1 MAFNLSKI
9 YEEEEEK
16 KRKQQQQIMNQN
28 YYTDS
33 NGFYLRR
40 DANPMK
46 LHEAVKQGQSQLNEK
61 AKEIEKA
68 RQAEEES
75 SGYHFGDVTKGIINF
90 GGNVLATGTDLALD
104 ILEGG
109 LSYAEGGIDT
119 LAYFGADALD
129 IVGAG
134 DLASDLRS
142 RADFNSTA
150 QIFGKNPNVQQ
161 NFGNWTQGI
170 EEASWSPDY
179 IDQIAQGI
187 GQIGTAGLTAAA
199 TGGGSLASAGVTFA
213 SSYGNARSEAKR
225 NGASDADAHRAGL
238 IGGFAETISEQFF
251 SGIPG
256 MKVEGWGDK
265 LTGKIADKVTKYFGT
280 KTGKIALKAMD
291 SLGEGSEEIISNI
304 LNAALTD
311 IGHAINN
318 EYTYGMENM
327 SGNIL
332 EDTWDQLWSS
342 DSWGQFLSAALSSA
356 IVNGGKAVFDTKT
369 QNKIINAYA
378 QDNGM
383 SFADAKYI
391 LTGQLDTAKK
401 VLTDREKVDYD
412 SQVELEDM
420 AKQRVLNY
428 MQQTTGLNAEQ
439 NINEQ
444 IANQELIEGRE
455 FTDAE
460 KEQMAKGIRSKE
472 EDKINNPERYR
483 SFTQNSTDEREK
495 ALEQSMVDVGFNDT
509 KIHHKL
515 FDFVSKLMKANP
527 NSRYRFVNNQQLVE
541 MGLLENNNGVYGQ
554 TIMKDGLPV
563 FQKNTIQGL
572 NNGSEILINADL
584 MNQKTANGEY
594 RFKNDEEVQKF
605 YKTIIG
611 HEMGEAIKNESLKN
625 KTDDYDNLKKLVKEV
640 FGEGDLE
647 NYKQRY
653 GENLTD
659 NVEDEYINDKLG
671 ELFDNDTLIDKIADN
686 RNLLQKFIDQIK
698 RITSYIT
705 SSKEKKQMM
714 QLQEKLE
721 NKFVEKYKE
730 ASFTGDKAAYSVIGE
745 VGLNNLQEYVN
756 NASNVDE
763 KTKRL
768 VNTFSNSLE
777 TAKERYKQ
785 GKDRT
790 EIYNGTYWYNENG
803 KWKIELS
810 NEDLEMHLPKKI
822 KINQE
827 YNLGNII
834 GNDILTIA
842 YPELNE
848 TKFIVRNFDKKGLS
862 KIIAQWR
869 GNKIENKAKLGY
881 FSPTENSI
889 NVNKHNLLNDNNKLV
904 VTDKAKSNL
913 VHEIQHIIQ
922 KIEGFERGA
931 NRALGG
937 LRYANNNGEAE
948 ARTASERMNLPQAEI
963 SQNIPFYEEQKANKE
978 SKVSKYL
985 SKDKGI
991 IDKLRDGIYTK
1002 FKKYFSEDS
1011 NINYEEQSDE
1021 ISSQNIQ
1028 ENMRDSGKQENRLDS
1043 SFSLQKY
1050 SLGEENTHKQ
1060 QQLDL
1065 VLKNNPMTDDYHQG
1079 IRSIDDIKTF
1089 EEAINDDE
1097 SFVWGDYTREDA
1109 ERDLA
1114 RNKVKVYSSYDI
1126 KNGTFVSTS
1135 YQQALEYAG
1144 RDASKVRSKEV
1155 NPNDVAWINGDEGQ
1169 YAKVDNVKYS
1179 LTQDSN
1185 GKELSKDQ
1193 QEYFKDSKVRDNE
1206 GRLLEVYHGTP
1217 NAGFTIYDSN
1227 RLGETTG
1234 ADDTSLGFHLTDN
1247 EQLASFFS
1255 GVVGDEVYN
1264 EAKQEIYKKYNID
1277 ENENLPF
1284 EMGAKVNQEIADLA
1298 EEKAKQ
1304 KGEVKHQYINITKPL
1319 SVFADYG
1326 IDESQLAR
1334 DLVYAATGEEDISN
1348 VSDYYESNEEFLSA
1362 IQQNFDNE
1370 LAQLKDELA
1379 KPESIERIKEMGYDG
1394 LILPMTNTDKATIKG
1409 TGNEYVVF
1417 NSNQIKNTDNSN
1429 PTENQDIRYSLSHDS
1444 QDRELSPQQ
1453 QEYFKD
1459 SKVRDAEGRLIPM
1472 YHGTSGEFNE
1482 FDRDLAGRHGTYFGA
1497 GFYFTPDID
1506 SARDYAKMNA
1516 GEQGRVVES
1525 YLNMTNPYIPS
1536 TDVINSDGSVTF
1548 APSFYED
1555 FENRFKDSLP
1565 AYWND
1570 DLTNAQRGKVVR
1582 NVLEDNGYDGVI
1594 NGDTYVVFESNQIKN
1609 VDNSNPTSSPD
1620 IRYSLSVQEANTG
1633 TDNSG
1638 NQLSQGQK
1646 DYFKDS
1652 KVTDESGNLIEVYHT
1667 TTDYTNQ
1674 FNEFNPVGTPGYRYG
1689 DTAVNFYT
1697 DSKDMSSSYGYNSIS
1712 PNTTR
1717 IEAMEDVNKVLGDRY
1732 RVEEKDGKYE
1742 LYDNYEEKIV
1752 DNYNKFIKL
1761 FNQDQ
1766 QDILT
1771 RTFNKSRGDLLNE
1784 LSKEEFEFYDRT
1796 RRLFQNMLYVQDFSG
1811 ILYNKVNRTF
1821 DEVIADYLE
1830 NGKVSPYKTFNNQND
1845 LFRNVTSV
1853 TSPYEHYQYNGYLN
1867 ITNPYIVEGN
1877 GKNWNDILQGDNL
1890 KAKNMY
1896 ELLTDDEKTEMTKLA
1911 NLTNEMY
1918 DNFQDKYDAFYQRL
1932 LATNEQL
1939 YDKVT
1944 EDSSIREKLYTTALN
1959 NWDERNIGEL
1969 LSKRNTTND
1978 LVKQVLEM
1986 NENGA
1991 NYDGVIFNN
2000 ITDYGWHSA
2009 GMDDTQANNVY
2020 VTFNSNQFKAAD
2032 NTNPTEDQDI
2042 RYKLGEQQD
2051 ENLPYLL
2058 DRKIEDYKGFVDSI
2072 NKYNLPTETKVEQ
2085 QPEKEETFG
2094 TLTEEDYKNKKRE
2107 LIDKYVDRAASKIEE
2122 QVKEVARRNLAL
2134 KNKDIADLRN
2144 IIGAYNEMSRED
2156 IYSSDAK
2163 DVLRQFVEDHS
2174 HQEYEEQL
2182 INDEIRD
2189 MQKDI
2194 RAREFIISSDY
2205 KEEFPD
2211 GLTKFKKNNPGINI
2225 KFGAKGNL
2233 DTQLQELADLYP
2245 GQIDANVTY
2254 GDIPYVL
2261 ADLMKKEY
2269 KQTKMQE
2276 FNLNE
2281 EEIDNITNKMF
2292 YGLTNNAISDQDL
2305 DRYVTDI
2312 QDKIRNKYA
2321 RQMAIKNYR
2330 QEAKEMLDE
2339 IGLSNIKDK
2348 KRGLLYQVN
2357 TMKRNLRDIMS
2368 KESADK
2374 MYNTYFKPIS
2384 IHNAQI
2390 ENDLNNYYDRIDKYH
2405 INNEESTYAQ
2415 MLGELKYNPVTTL
2428 TEQFVND
2435 YLTKNRNKIDVSKVE
2450 SAIEETRAV
2459 YDELMPRINEALIAN
2474 GYKPIEYRQ
2483 GYFPHF
2489 IEDKAGSVI
2498 GKFAEKLGF
2507 KVDKGQLPTDIAGIT
2522 EEFVPGKA
2530 WTSFSQ
2536 QRTGDATDYNLLKGL
2551 DNYLRGAMDII
2562 YHTQDIQKLRA
2573 LEAQMRYEYTDK
2585 GVREKIDEIFNNQEL
2600 SNEEKYAQA
2609 ALIVDNQKNNPLGN
2623 LVTELRNYTNS
2634 LANKKSI
2641 SDRGMEQTMGRD
2653 MYSIMNNIS
2662 SRVSANMVGANIS
2675 SAMTNF
2681 IPITQAWSQVKTK
2694 NMLKAIYATIKSNI
2708 RDDGFSDKSIYLTN
2722 RTKQADRLFKTK
2734 LDKAT
2739 QKLGIPFEAIDSF
2752 TSNVIVRAKYY
2763 ENLEN
2768 GMNEV
2773 EAMDNADEFAKD
2785 VMAGRS
2791 KGDSPTMFNKK
2802 NPITKLFTA
2811 FQLEVNNQYGYMFK
2825 DIKADI
2831 GKEAKDKIA
2840 MAFLK
2845 MFLGAFIYNQITEKI
2860 TGRKAAFSPID
2871 MAIDE
2876 AKIITNDNMDLATKL
2891 QNIAKDVAEEAPF
2904 LGGVLGGGRLPIQGA
2919 IPYGDPLS
2927 MITSTWENIGA
2938 LADDE
2943 KRDAAINSLKKEWLK
2958 PVYYVALPVAGGQ
2971 IKKTN
2976 EGLAMY
2982 NHELPGSYTDSG
2994 RLRFEADTSPLG
3006 KLQAAVFG
3014 QYASGNAREYFNEGY
3029 APLTENQVDE
3039 AMEANLPITEYREI
3053 KKGLTKATKV
3063 AKKEGTSQA
3072 EAKVDYIYNLPLNDD
3087 QKNVLV
3093 NTALKRKEDIDI
3105 SNYGDYSSLEEFDYA
3120 NKNPQKYDTIRQV
3133 ANYNVYNVYKDN
3145 IQKIKQEHAY
3155 TSTRR
3160 KAIEDYINS
3169 LPLNYYQKL
3178 ILQKEAAGY
3187 SIEKYEVE
3195 LYNYINGLDI
3205 SAKEKKNIHKELF
3218 G

>member
-16 KRKQQQQIMNQN
+16 KRKQQQQIMDQN

-61 AKEIEKA
+61 AKEIEEA
-68 RQAEEES
+68 RLAKEKEAN
-75 SGYHFGDVTKGIINF
+75 KNIIDHIIDF
-90 GGNVLATGTDLALD
+90 GGGVLATGTDLALD
-104 ILEGG
+104 LLEGG
-109 LSYAEGGIDT
+109 LRHAEGGIDT
-119 LAYFGADALD
+119 LAYLGADALD

-170 EEASWSPDY
+170 EEASWSPDFV
-179 IDQIAQGI
+179 DQIAQGI
-187 GQIGTAGLTAAA
+187 GQIGTAGLTAAT
-199 TGGGSLASAGVTFA
+199 TGGGSLASAGLTFA

-378 QDNGM
+378 QDNNM
-383 SFADAKYI
+383 SFQDAKYI

-428 MQQTTGLNAEQ
+428 MQQTTGKNAEA

-444 IANQELIEGRE
+444 IELEEQNLGIK
-455 FTDAE
+455 FTDE
-460 KEQMAKGIRSKE
+460 QKQQMAKDIRSQY
-472 EDKINNPERYR
+472 EDSINNPERYR
-483 SFTQNSTDEREK
+483 SFTQETDNEKKQNVAKSMADMGLDDSKANHRLYDFISTLID
-495 ALEQSMVDVGFNDT
+495 
-509 KIHHKL
+509 
-515 FDFVSKLMKANP
+515 ANP
-527 NSRYRFVNNQQLVE
+527 NSNYRFVNGQTLAE
-541 MGLLENNNGVYGQ
+541 MGLLEEKDGKYGK
-554 TIMKDGLPV
+554 TIIENGLPV
-563 FQKNTIQGL
+563 FKNVTIQGL
-572 NNGSEILINADL
+572 NSGNEILINTDL
-584 MNQKTANGEY
+584 LQQVDKNGQY
-594 RFKNDEEVQKF
+594 KYQSDEDVFNLYSK
-605 YKTIIG
+605 IIG
-611 HEMGEAIKNESLKN
+611 HEMGEAIKNQSLQN
-625 KTDDYDNLKKLVKEV
+625 KTDDYNNLKALVKEF
-640 FGEGDLE
+640 FGEGDLNE
-647 NYKQRY
+647 YKQLY
-653 GENLTD
+653 GENLTTD
-659 NVEDEYINDKLG
+659 VEDEYVNDKLG
-671 ELFDNDTLIDKIADN
+671 ELFKNDKLIEKLADN
-686 RNLLQKFIDQIK
+686 RNVLQKFIDEVK
-698 RITSYIT
+698 RLLKYNF
-705 SSKEKKQMM
+705 SSKEKKQLMD
-714 QLQEKLE
+714 LQEKLM

-730 ASFTGDKAAYSVIGE
+730 ASFTGDKAA
-745 VGLNNLQEYVN
+745 
-756 NASNVDE
+756 
-763 KTKRL
+763 
-768 VNTFSNSLE
+768 F
-777 TAKERYKQ
+777 
-785 GKDRT
+785 
-790 EIYNGTYWYNENG
+790 
-803 KWKIELS
+803 
-810 NEDLEMHLPKKI
+810 
-822 KINQE
+822 
-827 YNLGNII
+827 
-834 GNDILTIA
+834 
-842 YPELNE
+842 
-848 TKFIVRNFDKKGLS
+848 
-862 KIIAQWR
+862 
-869 GNKIENKAKLGY
+869 KIEN
-881 FSPTENSI
+881 N
-889 NVNKHNLLNDNNKLV
+889 
-904 VTDKAKSNL
+904 
-913 VHEIQHIIQ
+913 Q
-922 KIEGFERGA
+922 
-931 NRALGG
+931 
-937 LRYANNNGEAE
+937 NNGNNTELE
-948 ARTASERMNLPQAEI
+948 SSFNLP
-963 SQNIPFYEEQKANKE
+963 
-978 SKVSKYL
+978 
-985 SKDKGI
+985 
-991 IDKLRDGIYTK
+991 
-1002 FKKYFSEDS
+1002 
-1011 NINYEEQSDE
+1011 
-1021 ISSQNIQ
+1021 
-1028 ENMRDSGKQENRLDS
+1028 
-1043 SFSLQKY
+1043 KY
-1050 SLGEENTHKQ
+1050 SLGEKNTHKQ

-1144 RDASKVRSKEV
+1144 RDASKVHSKEV

-1179 LTQDSN
+1179 LTQDSQ
-1185 GKELSKDQ
+1185 GRELSKEQ
-1193 QEYFKDSKVRDNE
+1193 QEYFKDSKVR
-1206 GRLLEVYHGTP
+1206 TP
-1217 NAGFTIYDSN
+1217 DGSLRVMY
-1227 RLGETTG
+1227 RGGKET
-1234 ADDTSLGFHLTDN
+1234 F
-1247 EQLASFFS
+1247 
-1255 GVVGDEVYN
+1255 
-1264 EAKQEIYKKYNID
+1264 
-1277 ENENLPF
+1277 
-1284 EMGAKVNQEIADLA
+1284 
-1298 EEKAKQ
+1298 
-1304 KGEVKHQYINITKPL
+1304 
-1319 SVFADYG
+1319 
-1326 IDESQLAR
+1326 
-1334 DLVYAATGEEDISN
+1334 N
-1348 VSDYYESNEEFLSA
+1348 V
-1362 IQQNFDNE
+1362 
-1370 LAQLKDELA
+1370 
-1379 KPESIERIKEMGYDG
+1379 
-1394 LILPMTNTDKATIKG
+1394 
-1409 TGNEYVVF
+1409 
-1417 NSNQIKNTDNSN
+1417 
-1429 PTENQDIRYSLSHDS
+1429 
-1444 QDRELSPQQ
+1444 
-1453 QEYFKD
+1453 
-1459 SKVRDAEGRLIPM
+1459 
-1472 YHGTSGEFNE
+1472 
-1482 FDRDLAGRHGTYFGA
+1482 FDRSKANPGGQQGN
-1497 GFYFTPDID
+1497 GFYFTTSKDHAMQYGNAKEYYLNITNPLTYTFNTQNEVKNNQYQKQISKEQLRTLIEEMANNEDYSMENYGQDMTIDKLVDDIYSKD
-1506 SARDYAKMNA
+1506 TDYDML
-1516 GEQGRVVES
+1516 S
-1525 YLNMTNPYIPS
+1525 DLNMTAVGNMAEFLEY
-1536 TDVINSDGSVTF
+1536 V
-1548 APSFYED
+1548 
-1555 FENRFKDSLP
+1555 
-1565 AYWND
+1565 ND
-1570 DLTNAQRGKVVR
+1570 TLGTN
-1582 NVLEDNGYDGVI
+1582 YDGI
-1594 NGDTYVVFESNQIKN
+1594 ITDYETVVLNSNQIKN
-1609 VDNSNPTSSPD
+1609 VDNTNPTSNPD
-1620 IRYSLSVQEANTG
+1620 IRYSLSTKDSEGRDLSVQQQQFFKDSKVRDDDGNLLEVYHGTNNNFNTFRSEYNEYYFTDDKNAAADYGGNIRQEYLNLTNPYIVDFEGRNDKANDLYENGIFDVIDYAKENGYDGVIAKNTFDGANTHTQYVAFKPNQIKNINNANPTLNNDTRYSLSVEQANTG

-1638 NQLSQGQK
+1638 NQLSKEQQE
-1646 DYFKDS
+1646 YFKNS

-1712 PNTTR
+1712 PSTTR
-1717 IEAMEDVNKVLGDRY
+1717 IETMEDVNKVLGDRY

-1761 FNQDQ
+1761 FNKEQ

-1771 RTFNKSRGDLLNE
+1771 RTFNKSRSDLLNE

-1845 LFRNVTSV
+1845 LFRNVTSA

-1877 GKNWNDILQGDNL
+1877 GKNWNDILQGDNP

-1918 DNFQDKYDAFYQRL
+1918 DNFEDKHAAFYQRL

-1959 NWDERNIGEL
+1959 NWDERNIEEL

-2009 GMDDTQANNVY
+2009 GMDETQANNVY

-2032 NTNPTEDQDI
+2032 NFNPSQDSDI
-2042 RYKLGEQQD
+2042 RYSLTEENYTRDELDAIKKQLPRFAGMTKEQLGIEYGYASDSYAEMIKLANDLQKEYKEFQKTPEFMDALQNYKFDSEVWKKGDNYADKIRYYNKEAQKYFAQREAINSLLMDSEQDTRSAKQIVKDAEKHFGTTNDFKETAYITTNGKQLDFSGSHEGGQKGSRSLDHRQINEIDTDMDSFISMGNIRVLPESGGINLAIEPNTKQYSMLRDYIEYAKQNND
-2051 ENLPYLL
+2051 EIYVDVDTENGTYDSARYNKNTPTSTIINDIKQYFATGQFPQKSEYADFYYSLSKDQQSNNNLPYLL
-2058 DRKIEDYKGFVDSI
+2058 NKKIDNYKGFVDSI

-2085 QPEKEETFG
+2085 QPEKEETYG

-2144 IIGAYNEMSRED
+2144 IIGAYYEMSRED

-2357 TMKRNLRDIMS
+2357 TMKRNLRDIMN

-2708 RDDGFSDKSIYLTN
+2708 RDDGFSDNSIYLTN

-2773 EAMDNADEFAKD
+2773 VAMDNADEFAKD

-2994 RLRFEADTSPLG
+2994 KLRFEADTSPLG

-3014 QYASGNAREYFNEGY
+3014 QYASGNAREYFAEGY
-3029 APLTENQVDE
+3029 TPLSEKQVDE
-3039 AMEANLPITEYREI
+3039 AMEANLPITEYREV

-3093 NTALKRKEDIDI
+3093 NNALNRKEDIDI

-3160 KAIEDYINS
+3160 KAVEDYINS